1 MPRLPIV
8 PRGKLPS
15 SLNDTIEQG
24 LDTGVLSTAVPI
36 QVWSH
41 RPDVA
46 QSWLETLLALN
57 QSALLS
63 ARERELARLRV
74 SAITQCQAC
83 QLARKSDQ
91 VTEEDIACLRAD
103 DERFTPRE
111 QLAIRFAETFAH
123 DHTALDD
130 EMYQSLGAQFSDPE
144 IAELH
149 LFCGLMLAGGRV
161 TYALQAYE
169 ASS

>member
-1 MPRLPIV
+1 M
-8 PRGKLPS
+8 
-15 SLNDTIEQG
+15 
-24 LDTGVLSTAVPI
+24 
-36 QVWSH
+36 
-41 RPDVA
+41 
-46 QSWLETLLALN
+46 
-57 QSALLS
+57 LS